1 VLKSVIFDMDGVIV
15 DSHDL
20 HRKAWRQLLVSM
32 GKHVT
37 DADLDCVRDGET
49 RKEILRHF
57 LDDLTEGQIQAYGL
71 QKERLF
77 REVAQEIN
85 TIPGVRPLLN
95 ELSRAAIP
103 MAVASSGSSGRVH
116 YILNLLQLR
125 DYFAT
130 VVTGDQVPISK
141 PNPTIFRKVA
151 EYLQVRPAESLV
163 FEDSVLGV
171 RAATT
176 AGMKCVGITSFDR
189 ANALLQA
196 GADYVLPNLVDA
208 SLTQIQ
214 KLFA

>member
-49 RKEILRHF
+49 RKDMLRHF
-57 LDDLTEGQIQAYGL
+57 LGDLTEDEIQTHGL
-71 QKERLF
+71 LKEQLF
-77 REVAQEIN
+77 REIAQDIN
-85 TIPGVRPLLN
+85 TIPGVRQLLN
-95 ELSRAAIP
+95 ELSRAAVP
-103 MAVASSGSSGRVH
+103 MAVASSGSRVRVH
-116 YILNLLQLR
+116 YLLNLLQLR

-130 VVTGDQVPISK
+130 VVTGDQVPINK
-141 PNPTIFRKVA
+141 PNPAIFRKVA
-151 EYLQVRPAESLV
+151 EYLQVRPTESLV
-163 FEDSVLGV
+163 FEDSVSGV
-171 RAATT
+171 RAATA
-176 AGMKCVGITSFDR
+176 AGMKCVGISSSDR

-196 GADYVLPNLVDA
+196 GADYVLPNLMDA
-208 SLTQIQ
+208 SLSQLQ